1 MFKTKVP
8 LGLRTRRNSFA
19 RAKNQSTYW
28 LGLIPPYAR
37 ARLSAY
43 GGEVTIRS
51 KNPFGYS
58 RRTSAQSPNR
68 FHISSPPRVDCR
80 DCQRKCE
87 YAFAERF
94 ALGAPWIATIC
105 R

>member
-43 GGEVTIRS
+43 GGDVTIRS

-58 RRTSAQSPNR
+58 RRTSAHSPDR
-68 FHISSPPRVDCR
+68 ISHFVSATLASLCAESSER
-80 DCQRKCE
+80 E
-87 YAFAERF
+87 SAF
-94 ALGAPWIATIC
+94 LKIPNWWPIT
-105 R
+105 